1 MGFDIENFGEN
12 QIIVRAVPQLF
23 EHAENDSLIMDL
35 IDMDIKEKNEVFYK
49 KLYMLIK
56 ETSFRK
62 GHKINKQTAE
72 QLINDLF
79 MLDNP
84 FKSYDG
90 KTVILELDEDTLE
103 KYFDR

>member
-1 MGFDIENFGEN
+1 
-12 QIIVRAVPQLF
+12 
-23 EHAENDSLIMDL
+23 MDL

-49 KLYMLIK
+49 KFYKLIK

-62 GHKINKQTAE
+62 GHTINKQKAE

-79 MLDNP
+79 MLNNP

-90 KTVILELDEDTLE
+90 KTVILELNEDTLE